1 MGAIVA
7 VVHARG
13 GSVRVPLKNI
23 RPLAGT
29 PLVVWTIEAALAS
42 RCDRVIVSTDHDDIA
57 QIARSVGAE
66 VPFRRPVDISE
77 DVASELVTQHA
88 IAFHERETGKRV
100 DLALT
105 IQPTTPFL
113 KGTDIDACIEMLQ
126 RNPDLK
132 SVFTAGP
139 IHERPEWM
147 FLRDDRG
154 RATKFLDGVLHGD
167 AGISQTLPPLWI
179 PNGGAYATRR
189 EVLFDEGIIIADPC
203 GIHPMSEWASVDID
217 TEADFVYAEMIAQKF
232 GWVKTRHPS
241 LSTKSDSQRNVE

>member
-1 MGAIVA
+1 MGEVVA
-7 VVHARG
+7 VIHARG

-29 PLVVWTIEAALAS
+29 PLVLWTIEAALAS
-42 RCDRVIVSTDHDDIA
+42 RCDRVIVSTDHDEIA
-57 QIARSVGAE
+57 KIARSAGAD
-66 VPFRRPVDISE
+66 VPFRRPADISE

-88 IAFHERETGKRV
+88 IAFHEHENGRQV
-100 DLALT
+100 DIAVT

-113 KGTDIDACIEMLQ
+113 KGSDIDACIDMLQ
-126 RNPDLK
+126 RDSGLK

-147 FLRDDRG
+147 FVRDDRG
-154 RATKFLDGVLHGD
+154 YATKFLDGVLRGD
-167 AGISQTLPPLWI
+167 AGISQKLPSLWH

-189 EVLFDEGIIIADPC
+189 EVLFDENIIVTAPC

-232 GWVKTRHPS
+232 GWVKPRRPS
-241 LSTKSDSQRNVE
+241 SSAAV

>member
-1 MGAIVA
+1 MNAIVA

-23 RPLAGT
+23 RSLAGT
-29 PLVVWTIEAALAS
+29 PLIVWTIEAALAS
-42 RCDRVIVSTDHDDIA
+42 RCDRVIVSTDHDGIA
-57 QIARSVGAE
+57 EVARSAGAD
-66 VPFRRPVDISE
+66 VPFRRPADISE

-88 IAFHERETGKRV
+88 IAFHESETGKRV

-105 IQPTTPFL
+105 VQPTTPFL
-113 KGTDIDACIEMLQ
+113 KATDINACIEMLE
-126 RNPDLK
+126 RDSELK

-147 FLRDDRG
+147 FARNDRG
-154 RATKFLDGVLHGD
+154 HATKFLEGVLRGD
-167 AGISQTLPPLWI
+167 VGISQNLPPLWH

-189 EVLFDEGIIIADPC
+189 DVLFDENLIIADPC

-217 TEADFVYAEMIAQKF
+217 TEADFAYAELIAQRF
-232 GWVKTRHPS
+232 GWVKPTCTSSPARP
-241 LSTKSDSQRNVE
+241 

>member
-1 MGAIVA
+1 MNAIVA
-7 VVHARG
+7 VLHARG

-42 RCDRVIVSTDHDDIA
+42 RCDRVIVSTDHDGIA
-57 QIARSVGAE
+57 EVARSAGAD
-66 VPFRRPVDISE
+66 VPFRRPSDISE

-113 KGTDIDACIEMLQ
+113 KATDINACIEMLE
-126 RNPDLK
+126 RDSELK

-147 FLRDDRG
+147 FARDVRG
-154 RATKFLDGVLHGD
+154 HATKFLEGVLRGD
-167 AGISQTLPPLWI
+167 VGISQNLPPLWH

-189 EVLFDEGIIIADPC
+189 DVLFDENLIIAAPC
-203 GIHPMSEWASVDID
+203 GIHPMSEWSSVDID
-217 TEADFVYAEMIAQKF
+217 TEADFVYAELIAQRF
-232 GWVKTRHPS
+232 GWVKPTYTNSPTR
-241 LSTKSDSQRNVE
+241 T

>member
-1 MGAIVA
+1 MGQIVA
-7 VVHARG
+7 VIHARG

-42 RCDRVIVSTDHDDIA
+42 GCDRVIVSTDHDGIA
-57 QIARSVGAE
+57 EVARSAGAD
-66 VPFRRPVDISE
+66 VPFRRPADISK

-88 IAFHERETGKRV
+88 IAFHEHETGKAV
-100 DLALT
+100 DIAVT

-113 KGTDIDACIEMLQ
+113 KGADIDACIELLQ
-126 RNPDLK
+126 RNSELN

-154 RATKFLDGVLHGD
+154 RATKFLDGVLRGD
-167 AGISQTLPPLWI
+167 VGISQNLPPLWH

-189 EVLFDEGIIIADPC
+189 NALFDENIIIATPC
-203 GIHPMSEWASVDID
+203 GIHPMSAWASVDID
-217 TEADFVYAEMIAQKF
+217 TESDFAYAEMVAEKF
-232 GWVKTRHPS
+232 SWAKRERPADVQGV
-241 LSTKSDSQRNVE
+241 RNDQ